1 MKELKRLLDEDP
13 ACVGK
18 YEFLHYKES
27 EDLNFSE
34 VILQTLKKV
43 AAQERAQP
51 CSANIENISAHAEI
65 VEDSV
70 KKRQ

>member
-1 MKELKRLLDEDP
+1 MKELKNLLDEDP
-13 ACVGK
+13 NCVGK

-34 VILQTLKKV
+34 EILWKLKKV
-43 AAQERAQP
+43 KAQDK
-51 CSANIENISAHAEI
+51 SSFSYIENISAHAEI

-70 KKRQ
+70 KKHQ